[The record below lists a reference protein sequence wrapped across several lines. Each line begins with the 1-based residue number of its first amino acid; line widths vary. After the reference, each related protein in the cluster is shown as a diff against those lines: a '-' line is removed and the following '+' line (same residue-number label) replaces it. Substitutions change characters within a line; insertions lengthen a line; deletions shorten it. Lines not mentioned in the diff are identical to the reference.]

1 MGGAGLE
8 GRMAQVVREADRRQM
23 TPQVGRGID
32 VEPPIEDFPTLDP
45 KTFMSPLERQQF
57 ENPFSEDPSGAALTD
72 TAAAPFLPELPLPK
86 SPIQILL
93 DEREKRLEK
102 EKKTKGDGDDKRPL
116 TQTEIEDEAI
126 VNRNIAVIEDVIAGR
141 VSLGGQVP
149 VQNIIRDT
157 TELVATFSRSRQ
169 KIWLKLLRDA
179 QKVELKEIKGTAV
192 NVLTKVNGQ
201 SRVVRGIERTD
212 GTVVRADGKTL
223 VGPLVGRVDAP
234 LSDVRDTVLK
244 RKLAFAEISTR
255 NFISA
260 ARRAIKFMRDPK
272 LVLGGA
278 GALIRSFSGVTQQ
291 AKQLFDAFRGQ
302 HKGTQE
308 SILNPKN
315 YDFSVLRGIARANT
329 KTKAQF
335 ISIAYMLARS
345 REPGGRLA
353 KDDVKLALDSL
364 GLQSNDKDI
373 IAETLRDRIIEIGQG
388 FANYSQVIT
397 KQKFN
402 FRKSFDIG
410 PAAGGGGGKPGSSID
425 NPIRVTT
432 RKEADGLPDGTF
444 VQLPDDSVV
453 KKGN

>member
-1 MGGAGLE
+1 
-8 GRMAQVVREADRRQM
+8 MAQVVREADQRQM
-23 TPQVGRGID
+23 TPQVGRGIE
-32 VEPPIEDFPTLDP
+32 VEPPIADFPTLDP

-57 ENPFSEDPSGAALTD
+57 ENPFSEDPSGVALTD
-72 TAAAPFLPELPLPK
+72 TAAAPFLPKLPLPK
-86 SPIQILL
+86 SPIQRLI
-93 DEREKRLEK
+93 DKREKRLEK

-116 TQTEIEDEAI
+116 TRKELQDEGK
-126 VNRNIAVIEDVIAGR
+126 VIEGIETIRDIVAGR
-141 VSLGGQVP
+141 ITGEGKETISKITLS
-149 VQNIIRDT
+149 IL
-157 TELVATFSRSRQ
+157 ELMEGLPRVRQ
-169 KIWLKLLRDA
+169 KELLKELRGA

-212 GTVVRADGKTL
+212 GTVVRPDGKTL

-244 RKLAFAEISTR
+244 RKLASAEISTR

-432 RKEADGLPDGTF
+432 RKEADGLPEGTF

-453 KKGN
+453 KKGK